1 MERGEEAMDTRPDFR
16 DFAESFLDEL
26 FEFRPPLAVEMGLH
40 EYDGRLPDYS
50 PESIERRC
58 AALQAAEAR
67 LSEFDPQTLPPQD
80 AQDYTLIQLAIN
92 QELFN
97 WTELQYHLSNPLFYA
112 SAIDVSNYIKRDY
125 APLPQRAAAVAR
137 HLRGIPTLLEAA
149 RTNLKP
155 PLAAPFIETALEV
168 YGGTVAFLE
177 RELPLALK
185 ELEDATLLAELEEAR
200 DLAVAALRAFVAWL
214 KEEQA
219 RAHHDFAIGP
229 EKFRKMLRY
238 GEMVDWSLDKLLAV
252 GEEDLA
258 RNEEA
263 LRATAAQLD
272 PHRPPAEVMGSLGAE
287 HPPAERLIVAAREM
301 LEDIR
306 HFIIERD
313 IIEIPEDVGCKVEET
328 PAFLRWAMAMMDSP
342 GPLERVFT
350 PSFYYITPVEE
361 EWSEEKK
368 EEWLSKFDP
377 YTLRMISIHEVFPG
391 HYVHSLHNR
400 RAPTRVSKV
409 LGAYSFWEGWAHYTE
424 QMMLDEGYG
433 EGDLKLRLAQL
444 AEALVRDCR
453 YVVAIKMHTQGMTV
467 EEATRFFMEH
477 AFMERLPS
485 YKEAVRGTFD
495 PGYGNYTLGKLML
508 LKLRADYRAERG
520 AEFTLRSFHD
530 HFLSFGAPPI
540 PFVRRRLLQRDTGEI
555 L

>member
-1 MERGEEAMDTRPDFR
+1 MDTRSDFR
-16 DFAESFLDEL
+16 TFAESFLDDL
-26 FEFRPPLAVEMGLH
+26 FEFRPGLAVEMGLH

-50 PESIERRC
+50 LGNIERRC

-67 LSEFDPQTLPPQD
+67 LAEFDPQRLSPQD
-80 AQDYTLIQLAIN
+80 VQDYTLIQHAI
-92 QELFN
+92 QEELFN
-97 WTELQYHLSNPLFYA
+97 WTELQYHLLNPLFYA
-112 SAIDVSNYIKRDY
+112 RTIDVSNYIKRDY
-125 APLPQRAAAVAR
+125 APLPQRAAAVMR
-137 HLRGIPTLLEAA
+137 HLRGIPALLETA
-149 RTNLKP
+149 RANLQP
-155 PLAAPFIETALEV
+155 PLAVPFIEVALEV
-168 YGGTVAFLE
+168 YGGTVTFLE
-177 RELPLALK
+177 KELPLALK
-185 ELEDATLLAELEEAR
+185 ELEDAALLAELEKAR
-200 DLAVAALRAFVAWL
+200 DAAVAEVRSFVAWL

-229 EKFRKMLRY
+229 EKFHKMLRY
-238 GEMVDWSLDKLLAV
+238 GEMVDLPLDKLLEV
-252 GEEDLA
+252 GEADLA

-272 PHRPPAEVMGSLGAE
+272 PHRSPAEVMRSLGKE
-287 HPPAERLIVAAREM
+287 HPPAERLILEAREM

-306 HFIIERD
+306 RFIVERD
-313 IIEIPEDVGCKVEET
+313 IVEIPEDVGCKVEET
-328 PAFLRWAMAMMDSP
+328 PVFLRWAAAMMDSP
-342 GPLERVFT
+342 GPLEKVFT
-350 PSFYYITPVEE
+350 PSFYYVTPVEE
-361 EWSEEKK
+361 EWPEEKK
-368 EEWLSKFDP
+368 EEWLSKFD
-377 YTLRMISIHEVFPG
+377 YYSLRVISIHEVFPG

-433 EGDLKLRLAQL
+433 GGDPKLRLAQL
-444 AEALVRDCR
+444 AEALVRNCR

-477 AFMERLPS
+477 AFMEWLPS

-508 LKLRADYRAERG
+508 LKLRADYQAEKG
-520 AEFTLRSFHD
+520 SGFTLRSFHD

-540 PFVRRRLLQRDTGEI
+540 PFVRRRLLQHDTGEI